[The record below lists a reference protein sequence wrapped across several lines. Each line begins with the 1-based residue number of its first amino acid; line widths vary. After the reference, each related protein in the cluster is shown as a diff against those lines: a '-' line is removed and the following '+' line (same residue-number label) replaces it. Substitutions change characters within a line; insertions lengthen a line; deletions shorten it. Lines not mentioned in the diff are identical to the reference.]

1 MLSKKEWFYKNQE
14 LLECLYNTLIHM
26 SKSYGIK
33 IIENQNSIN
42 DFITMMY
49 NESGHYYILPRN
61 LYPEFLL

>member
-14 LLECLYNTLIHM
+14 LLECLYYTLIHM

-33 IIENQNSIN
+33 IIENQYSIN

-49 NESGHYYILPRN
+49 NESGHIYILPRN